1 MKGLHHLTLKQDIVD
16 KKVDYAVLVAEEC
29 CRDLF
34 LGRDRAHGVEQHE
47 DAGESR
53 GVVGVR
59 HQMVSGQGEVADV
72 AELPLTLDRPRPL
85 LFRLWKNDRDFSIR
99 QAWQSVCVSRCR
111 WLHGRF
117 PENAI
122 KTLLT

>member
-47 DAGESR
+47 DTGESR

-59 HQMVSGQGEVADV
+59 HQVVPGQGEVAEV
-72 AELPLTLDRPRPL
+72 AELPLALDRPL
-85 LFRLWKNDRDFSIR
+85 LCRLWKNGKIIRDLKTIE
-99 QAWQSVCVSRCR
+99 VVNVSDGYARYPPTFF
-111 WLHGRF
+111 GVS
-117 PENAI
+117 
-122 KTLLT
+122 